1 MERRFKPIE
10 WDDGSRSLGNATPIL
25 LGGHVASRICKV
37 LRISIEQGLREGD
50 HRVITARHFEVDADE
65 PVSVVVMEAAYL
77 DSVRAVGGDDDFSHN
92 SSSRG
97 VSTQPT
103 IAEGGVAANPV
114 LNSRCRAPGGRSQ

>member
-77 DSVRAVGGDDDFSHN
+77 DSVRA
-92 SSSRG
+92 
-97 VSTQPT
+97 
-103 IAEGGVAANPV
+103 
-114 LNSRCRAPGGRSQ
+114 PGGRSQ